1 MSSKII
7 FYEFSEE
14 QKEKEGLKIYV
25 DKNEKP
31 KKIEKVA
38 ENKIC
43 SLCRLWR
50 EFTNGT
56 GERLNHDDKFLL
68 ATNIRFITIL

>member
-25 DKNEKP
+25 DKNEKQM
-31 KKIEKVA
+31 KCWLVIEVY
-38 ENKIC
+38 
-43 SLCRLWR
+43 
-50 EFTNGT
+50 
-56 GERLNHDDKFLL
+56 FLVEKH
-68 ATNIRFITIL
+68 